1 MVYTNFEVIVASPKT
16 SKNTT
21 PRSNQVERQIR
32 EQIESGKYLPGDR
45 LPQEREWALELGI
58 SRGTLRSVLS
68 KLTQQRLV
76 ERHQGRGT
84 YVAKAAVTSGYI
96 CVVVVG
102 PDAKTTLH
110 NTVAIAEIERL
121 ADSHGLHVTVRFCED
136 AAALQH
142 TINESEREQT
152 ITAGLIL
159 GIVPPCPLND
169 WVGAAHKPWVLMAD
183 ILSERRSL
191 PLMQQIIFDWYA
203 AFELGTRHLLQ
214 AGSRRPALFVLTASY
229 VWSRDRISAF
239 RAQCDEAGIDPRD
252 QKVYDLHRH
261 HHRPGTVAEY
271 QAAVQLAVDE
281 TINEWSEFNAPPDG
295 IILPATQAHAWE
307 SRLMTKPKLAKQ
319 LQGVPFVFWCIEE
332 DRPHL
337 NLPGPVSYLHLSVAE
352 LVKQAMNRLLE
363 NHNSDMPIRRD
374 YVRAHRIVQL

>member
-1 MVYTNFEVIVASPKT
+1 MVYTNFEVIVALPEP
-16 SKNTT
+16 SKNATS
-21 PRSNQVERQIR
+21 RSNQVERQIR
-32 EQIESGKYLPGDR
+32 EQIETGRYLPGDR
-45 LPQEREWALELGI
+45 LPQEREWAQDLGI

-84 YVAKAAVTSGYI
+84 YVARSAVTSGYI

-102 PDAKTTLH
+102 LAAKVTLH

-136 AAALQH
+136 ASALQN

-152 ITAGLIL
+152 ITAGLII
-159 GIVPPCPLND
+159 GTVPPCPLGD
-169 WVGAAHKPWVLMAD
+169 WVSAAHKPWVLMAD
-183 ILSERRSL
+183 ILAECRGL
-191 PLMQQIIFDWYA
+191 PPIQQIIFDWYA
-203 AFELGTRHLLQ
+203 AFEAGTRHLLQ
-214 AGSRRPALFVLTASY
+214 SGCQRPALFVLTASY

-239 RAQCDEAGIDPRD
+239 KAQCDEAGIDPRY

-261 HHRPGTVAEY
+261 HRQPSSVAEY
-271 QAAVQLAVDE
+271 QAAVRLAVDE
-281 TINEWSEFNAPPDG
+281 IISEWSESNAPPDG
-295 IILPATQAHAWE
+295 LILPATQSHSWE
-307 SRLMTKPKLAKQ
+307 SRLLTKPKLAKQ
-319 LQGVPFVFWCIEE
+319 LKDVPFVFWSIEE
-332 DRPHL
+332 DQPHL

-363 NHNSDMPIRRD
+363 NHNRDMPIRRD
-374 YVRAHRIVQL
+374 YVRAHRIVKP